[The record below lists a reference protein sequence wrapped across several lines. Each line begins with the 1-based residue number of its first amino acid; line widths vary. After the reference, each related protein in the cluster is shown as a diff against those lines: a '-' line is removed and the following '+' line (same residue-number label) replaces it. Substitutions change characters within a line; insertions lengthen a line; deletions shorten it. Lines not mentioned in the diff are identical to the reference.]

1 MAKQPAEQVVLAV
14 AVAVAVVVLCAAAAA
29 PGAEAACDA
38 LQLSPCAGAIIGN
51 AAPSASCC
59 SRMKEQQP
67 CLCQYARDPNLQR
80 YVNSPNGKK
89 VLAACHVPVPSC

>member
-1 MAKQPAEQVVLAV
+1 MAKVALAV
-14 AVAVAVVVLCAAAAA
+14 AAMAVLLLLAAAAA

-38 LQLSPCAGAIIGN
+38 LQLSPCASAIIGN
-51 AAPSASCC
+51 ASPSASCC

-67 CLCQYARDPNLQR
+67 CLCQYTRDPNLQR

>member
-1 MAKQPAEQVVLAV
+1 MAAKALAV
-14 AVAVAVVVLCAAAAA
+14 VVAAAVVVLCAVA

-38 LQLSPCAGAIIGN
+38 MQLTPCAGAIIGN
-51 AAPSASCC
+51 AAPTASCC

-89 VLAACHVPVPSC
+89 VMAACHVPVPTC

>member
-1 MAKQPAEQVVLAV
+1 MAAKRGRA
-14 AVAVAVVVLCAAAAA
+14 AVVVLAAAVMVAA
-29 PGAEAACDA
+29 AVLCGAGAEAACDA
-38 LQLSPCAGAIIGN
+38 MQLTPCAGAIIGN
-51 AAPSASCC
+51 AAPTAACC

-89 VLAACHVPVPSC
+89 VMAACRVPVPTC